1 MNSRVLSWK
10 RGVMRA
16 AQPGIVFARAADQR
30 QADPLSSDYARLF
43 AGVPFAG

>member
-1 MNSRVLSWK
+1 
-10 RGVMRA
+10 MRA